1 MVDRSVFTAPSPLL
15 AVRRAVGRDV
25 ISACRAILERRLAL
39 GLAVR
44 EWDEWAHERDL
55 LEGKPRRVVEWS
67 DERVRLR
74 WSLGVECCL
83 TMCKVFEGTESVFWS
98 GVDQRVDEDLDLAA
112 TLEDHLPAL
121 RAASVAASRAPV
133 AVLGSSGRTS

>member
-1 MVDRSVFTAPSPLL
+1 MSPGSDTPPASPLL

-55 LEGKPRRVVEWS
+55 LEGKTTRRVVEWS
-67 DERVRLR
+67 DDRVRLR
-74 WSLGVECCL
+74 WSLGASDRL
-83 TMCKVFEGTESVFWS
+83 AMWTTGGSVFWS
-98 GVDQRVDEDLDLAA
+98 GVDQSVDEDLDLAS

-121 RAASVAASRAPV
+121 RAASGSPV
-133 AVLGSSGRTS
+133 AVLGSSGRAS